1 MKIRHFI
8 AWKIMSLILLLSLG
22 YFGVQKICSSINN
35 INAKQEKL
43 SRQVSELHVVDGRY
57 SSIPY
62 KRYAGKFTAT
72 FYCDCPICV
81 GKKSV
86 VRTATGS
93 IPHSRRTIA
102 VDTSIIPMHSIVYIK
117 ELGFYVAE
125 DTGGHIKG
133 KRVDIFVDNHQQAQ
147 KLGKK
152 SVEIYI
158 LQ

>member
-1 MKIRHFI
+1 MKIKHFI
-8 AWKIMSLILLLSLG
+8 AWKIVSLILLLSLG

-86 VRTATGS
+86 IRTATGS
-93 IPHSRRTIA
+93 IPHSKRTIA
-102 VDTSIIPMHSIVYIK
+102 VDTNIIPMHSIVYIK
-117 ELGFYVAE
+117 GLGFYIAE

>member
-1 MKIRHFI
+1 MKIKHFI
-8 AWKIMSLILLLSLG
+8 VWKIISLILLLSLG

-93 IPHSRRTIA
+93 IPHSKRTIA

-117 ELGFYVAE
+117 GLGFYVAE

-152 SVEIYI
+152 TVEIYI

>member
-1 MKIRHFI
+1 MKIKHFI
-8 AWKIMSLILLLSLG
+8 AWKIISLILLLSLG

-35 INAKQEKL
+35 VNAKQEKL
-43 SRQVSELHVVDGRY
+43 SRQVSELHVIDGRY

-93 IPHSRRTIA
+93 IPHSKRTIA

-117 ELGFYVAE
+117 GLGFYVAE

>member
-1 MKIRHFI
+1 MKIKHFI
-8 AWKIMSLILLLSLG
+8 AWKISSLILLLFLG
-22 YFGVQKICSSINN
+22 YFGVQKICNSINN
-35 INAKQEKL
+35 VNAKQEKL

-62 KRYAGKFTAT
+62 KRYVGKFTAT

-81 GKKSV
+81 GKKTV
-86 VRTATGS
+86 IRTATGS
-93 IPHSRRTIA
+93 IPHSKRTIA
-102 VDTSIIPMHSIVYIK
+102 VDTNIIPMHSIVYIK
-117 ELGFYVAE
+117 GLGFYVAE

-133 KRVDIFVDNHQQAQ
+133 KHVDIFVDNHRQAQ

-152 SVEIYI
+152 TVEIYI